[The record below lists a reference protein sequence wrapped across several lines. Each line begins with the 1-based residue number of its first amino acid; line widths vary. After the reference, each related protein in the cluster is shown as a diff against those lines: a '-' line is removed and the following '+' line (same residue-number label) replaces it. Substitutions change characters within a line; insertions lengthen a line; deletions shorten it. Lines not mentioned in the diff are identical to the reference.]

1 MRFGLFLLIH
11 DGGFAMEGLLSL
23 FEQLMVLGGF
33 AALISVIIN
42 VLKTIGVVKD
52 GQAGMWSAGLN
63 LAGLIALFA
72 TGIVAPEFDI
82 SGLDENIAQIAE
94 ILSLIFAFITQNWI
108 SKGTHTV
115 FSSGQVPIIGRSFSN
130 K

>member
-1 MRFGLFLLIH
+1 
-11 DGGFAMEGLLSL
+11 MEGLLTL

-33 AALISVIIN
+33 AALIAVVIN

-52 GQAGMWSAGLN
+52 GQAGVWASGFN
-63 LAGLIALFA
+63 LAGLIGLFVA
-72 TGIVAPEFDI
+72 GIVAPEFDI
-82 SGLDENIAQIAE
+82 AGLNENMAQIAE
-94 ILSLIFAFITQNWI
+94 ILSLIFAFILQNWV

-115 FSSGQVPIIGRSFSN
+115 FSSGQVPVLGRTFSD